1 VSADKTIS
9 IDQYPRAKQSISRA
23 KGLGGIGCFVVVG
36 FISLRAG
43 VPFFDSGLRALVA
56 GVVGYAV
63 AWFGAVQVWRQL
75 AIAQVRRHQARE
87 AERRLRLREGLQE
100 SIDSARAERER
111 QTA

>member
-1 VSADKTIS
+1 VTADPKIA

-23 KGLGGIGCFVVVG
+23 KGIGGIGCFVVVG

-56 GVVGYAV
+56 GVVGYSV

-75 AIAQVRRHQARE
+75 AVAQIRRHQARE
-87 AERRLRLREGLQE
+87 LERRRRIQEG
-100 SIDSARAERER
+100 IDSARAERER